1 MIENMDSSSLYQFI
15 REVPITAWIAT
26 VAIIL
31 YTKYLHQGG
40 KKYKRLP
47 PGPKGYPILGTFPA
61 FIGNEAHIV
70 FDRKLSST
78 PSKKNQGLFRPK
90 IQNNVRDEQN
100 LNP

>member
-1 MIENMDSSSLYQFI
+1 MDSSSLYQFI
-15 REVPITAWIAT
+15 RDVPITAWIAT
-26 VAIIL
+26 VVIIL

-70 FDRKLSST
+70 FDRKLT
-78 PSKKNQGLFRPK
+78 
-90 IQNNVRDEQN
+90 
-100 LNP
+100 LNKTFQASQKSRTAHDKPENDPAT